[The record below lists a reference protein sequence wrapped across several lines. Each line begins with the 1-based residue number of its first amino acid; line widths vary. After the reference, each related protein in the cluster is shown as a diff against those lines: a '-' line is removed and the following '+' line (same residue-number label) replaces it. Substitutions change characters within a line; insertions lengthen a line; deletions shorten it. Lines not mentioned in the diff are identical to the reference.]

1 LLKLLSRHCVA
12 DKSTTR
18 QSPRT
23 LSGPRPGGLRQSLV
37 GTVQWNSDI
46 TCLQPPSCDNNSRS
60 RGGGGWSMGIMN
72 GRMAGLRYRSSSC
85 AVSIDTA
92 NHNCRSLIVLTTN
105 EQHAPK
111 KSKNYRMLALNV
123 TICYL
128 RVVRLCTVSITATHT
143 HTVNGP
149 FQDYLGKPVQKG
161 KTNVDFTEATDN
173 EWQWHQLGHVCT
185 SLQTD
190 NHASTPPL
198 SFLEAGCPSCRP
210 TNSVKALKA
219 LSLNRS
225 QNSPQTNNTLR

>member
-1 LLKLLSRHCVA
+1 LLKLLLRHCLA

-46 TCLQPPSCDNNSRS
+46 MRLQPPSCDNNSRS

-92 NHNCRSLIVLTTN
+92 NRNCRSLIVLTTN

-128 RVVRLCTVSITATHT
+128 TVVRLCTVSITATHT
-143 HTVNGP
+143 HTHTR
-149 FQDYLGKPVQKG
+149 LM
-161 KTNVDFTEATDN
+161 
-173 EWQWHQLGHVCT
+173 
-185 SLQTD
+185 
-190 NHASTPPL
+190 
-198 SFLEAGCPSCRP
+198 
-210 TNSVKALKA
+210 A
-219 LSLNRS
+219 LSRTTWVSQYRKVKPMSILLKQQTMSGSGISWAMSALRS
-225 QNSPQTNNTLR
+225 RQITMPAPHHSVFYRPDALRAAQPTASKH